1 MNPRHLSGIGRRL
14 RGLGVPVVSPRY
26 EALARQAADE
36 VLVTSPEG
44 TVRFLSPSFSRR
56 WNLDRWALLG
66 MDAFDWIHPDDRDRA
81 REALRRA
88 CLPGA
93 APVDSE
99 HRYLVLRTG
108 EVRWVRVRFSDA
120 RHERSVAGVIWNCVD
135 TTEEKHALEALR
147 FVADHDR
154 LTGLPNRRSL
164 FEALATARA
173 AGATCGLVLIGLDG
187 LRAVNDRLGHSAGDD
202 VVRRTAERLT
212 RVAGGDAVVARLDG
226 DEFALLVTGTERVV
240 GQAVAVLGERCVRAV
255 REPVAVGGRS
265 VVVTA
270 GVGTALAGPAG
281 GPDRPAPADP
291 DGHDRVRELFGHADV
306 ALTAAK
312 AAGGDR
318 AVPFSRSLLDA
329 RHERAEL
336 AADLRQAVGQGQLR
350 VVYQP
355 LVDLAAGSTV
365 GVEALVRWEHP
376 RRGTVSPAVF
386 VPVAEES
393 GTILELGA
401 FVLDEALGAAAGFR
415 AAAGG
420 GVLVSVNLSAHQL
433 LQPGLDGFVADAL
446 ARHAVDPAVLC
457 LEVTESAAVADLS
470 AARETL
476 LRLRSLGVQTALDD
490 FGTGYSSLSYLRRLP
505 VDKLKIDKSFLDDVA
520 DDQGVAVLSGIAAL
534 ASGLGLTTVAEGIE
548 TDQVARLVAR
558 AGCTWGQGYHF
569 ARPLPEQQAREHL
582 ARRPGRE
589 GPQNPLWR
597 STTA

>member
-1 MNPRHLSGIGRRL
+1 MNGRPLLRLGERL
-14 RGLGVPVVSPRY
+14 RRMGLPVVSPSY

-36 VLVTSPEG
+36 VLVTDLEG
-44 TVRFLSPSFSRR
+44 TIAFLSPSFSRR

-66 MDAFDWIHPDDRDRA
+66 LDAFAWVHPDDRDRA
-81 REALRRA
+81 RELLRQA

-93 APVDSE
+93 GPVDTE
-99 HRYLVLRTG
+99 HRYLVRATG

-120 RHERSVAGVIWNCVD
+120 RHERGVRGVIWNCVD
-135 TTEEKHALEALR
+135 STDERRALEALR
-147 FVADHDR
+147 FTASHDR

-164 FEALATARA
+164 FESLA
-173 AGATCGLVLIGLDG
+173 AGAGTTCGLVLLGLDG
-187 LRAVNDRLGHSAGDD
+187 LKAVNDRVGHSAGDD

-212 RVAGGDAVVARLDG
+212 QVAGGDAVVARLDG
-226 DEFALLVTGTERVV
+226 DEFALLVRGEERAV
-240 GQAVAVLGERCVRAV
+240 GQAVAVLAQRCVRAV

-270 GVGTALAGPAG
+270 GAGTALSPPGAAGAAG
-281 GPDRPAPADP
+281 AAD
-291 DGHDRVRELFGHADV
+291 DAQDRVRALFQHADV
-306 ALTAAK
+306 ALSAAK

-318 AVPFSRSLLDA
+318 VVPFSRGLLDA

-336 AADLRQAVGQGQLR
+336 AADLRQAVAAGQLD

-365 GVEALVRWEHP
+365 GVEALVRWQHP
-376 RRGTVSPAVF
+376 RRGAVPPDVF
-386 VPVAEES
+386 VPLAEES
-393 GTILELGA
+393 GTIGDLGA
-401 FVLDEALGAAAGFR
+401 FVLDEALGAVSR
-415 AAAGG
+415 LHAAAGA
-420 GVLVSVNLSAHQL
+420 GVLVSVNLSGHQL
-433 LQPGLDGFVADAL
+433 LQPDLVPLVADTL
-446 ARHAVDPAVLC
+446 ARHGAAPSALC
-457 LEVTESAAVADLS
+457 LEVTESAVVEDLS

-476 LRLRSLGVQTALDD
+476 LRLRSLGVRTALDD

-520 DDQGVAVLSGIAAL
+520 DEQGVAVLSGIAAL
-534 ASGLGLTTVAEGIE
+534 ATGLGLTTVAEGIE

-569 ARPLPEQQAREHL
+569 ARPLPEAAAREHL
-582 ARRPGRE
+582 ARQAARG
-589 GPQNPLWR
+589 GAQNPLWR